1 MCFNTHA
8 SRSLEIIRVSN
19 LRPRQ
24 IEVTIVARRKE
35 KLEQYEIVQMP
46 QGNDQVYNL
55 IRYVDTEQ

>member
-8 SRSLEIIRVSN
+8 TCSLEIIRVSN

-35 KLEQYEIVQMP
+35 KLKQYEIVQMP

>member
-35 KLEQYEIVQMP
+35 KLKQYEIVQMS

-55 IRYVDTEQ
+55 IRYVDSEQ